1 MAYAMRTK
9 TNNSI
14 ILENFTME
22 KKKKLLAKLK
32 SVSTKHQ
39 YPKTYSF

>member
-22 KKKKLLAKLK
+22 KKKKI
-32 SVSTKHQ
+32 VSEVK
-39 YPKTYSF
+39 KC

>member
-22 KKKKLLAKLK
+22 KKKI
-32 SVSTKHQ
+32 VSEVK
-39 YPKTYSF
+39 KC

>member
-14 ILENFTME
+14 ILENFTM
-22 KKKKLLAKLK
+22 KKKKI
-32 SVSTKHQ
+32 VSEVK
-39 YPKTYSF
+39 KC